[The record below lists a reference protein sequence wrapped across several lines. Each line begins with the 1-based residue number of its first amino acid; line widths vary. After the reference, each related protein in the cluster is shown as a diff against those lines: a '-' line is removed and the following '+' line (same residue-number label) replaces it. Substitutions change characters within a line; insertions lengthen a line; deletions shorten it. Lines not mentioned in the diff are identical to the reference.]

1 MVRGA
6 RGSRGTRPSEDTA
19 VRPATEGQLPADPAE
34 EGHPVPG
41 AVEAEQ
47 NAASL
52 HREAEGLGPAGKS
65 VCPPGPADVGGAGRL
80 RPPRA
85 PATAGPGLQFR
96 GPARDR
102 EVSARLSRGI
112 WERGWMHAW
121 DLVTGGCFV
130 TCGGAGGAEKCVET
144 DLAGRKRRRP
154 ALGPHGERLT

>member
-65 VCPPGPADVGGAGRL
+65 ACPPGPADVGGGGRE
-80 RPPRA
+80 A
-85 PATAGPGLQFR
+85 PAPESAGHSWPWIAVQG
-96 GPARDR
+96 
-102 EVSARLSRGI
+102 
-112 WERGWMHAW
+112 
-121 DLVTGGCFV
+121 TG
-130 TCGGAGGAEKCVET
+130 T
-144 DLAGRKRRRP
+144 
-154 ALGPHGERLT
+154 

>member
-65 VCPPGPADVGGAGRL
+65 ACPPGPADVGGAERL

-112 WERGWMHAW
+112 WERGWTHAR
-121 DLVTGGCFV
+121 DPVAGGCFV

-144 DLAGRKRRRP
+144 DLARP
-154 ALGPHGERLT
+154 SVHTGSG